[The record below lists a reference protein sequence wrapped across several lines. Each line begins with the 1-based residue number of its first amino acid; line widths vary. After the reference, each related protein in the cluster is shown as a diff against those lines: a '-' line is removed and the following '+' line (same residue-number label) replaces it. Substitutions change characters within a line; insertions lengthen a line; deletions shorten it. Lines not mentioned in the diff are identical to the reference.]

1 MVKLATS
8 AILFIMTATLSW
20 SGFRAAVAA
29 PPEATQAAAVDPLS
43 SEAAYRHRQ
52 ALPNHWRGYVLQ
64 QRGF

>member
-8 AILFIMTATLSW
+8 AILFVTTATLSW
-20 SGFRAAVAA
+20 SGYRAAVADPA
-29 PPEATQAAAVDPLS
+29 DFPQTAAHDPLAT
-43 SEAAYRHRQ
+43 EAAYRHRN